1 MLLGGQHSGVEQAIV
16 GLLKALPRFGPQ
28 HQYLLVCRKEYE
40 PFSPVP
46 TKTAPRWAKG
56 RLLRIVYEQIRLAHD
71 LQGQCDL
78 LHAPGYI
85 MPLNW
90 PGPAVL
96 TVYDVIALQFPHLCK
111 PSNAWHYRIMLPRSL
126 RKAQAVIVPSFT
138 VAQDVRHIVPEAA
151 EKLHVI
157 PLGIEESYQPATEAE
172 ITHVRA
178 KYQLPELYL
187 LCVGNIEPKK
197 NLPAVLKAFDEAAA
211 TIPHHLVI
219 AGRRGWRAEPFYR
232 ALAAM
237 RHRQR
242 VHWLGYVSAEDLTG
256 LYSGAALL
264 IQWALYEGMGLPPL
278 EAMACGTPVLISDG
292 GALPEIAG
300 PAAEIVSLGAPEKLA
315 GALVRLLQDEAR
327 LKELREKGLR
337 HAAQYTWERHA
348 RAVLALYEELC
359 YAQG

>member
-40 PFSPVP
+40 PHSPVP

-56 RLLRIVYEQIRLAHD
+56 RLLRIVYEQTRMAYD
-71 LQGQCDL
+71 LRGECDL

-90 PGPAVL
+90 PGLAVL

-111 PSNAWHYRIMLPRSL
+111 PSNVWHYRIMLPRSL

-138 VAQDVRHIVPEAA
+138 VAQDVRQIVPEAA

-157 PLGIEESYQPATEAE
+157 PLGIDESYQPANEAE
-172 ITHVRA
+172 IARVRE
-178 KYQLPELYL
+178 KYQLPEPYL

-197 NLPAVLKAFDEAAA
+197 NLSAVLTAFDEAASA
-211 TIPHHLVI
+211 IPHHLVI
-219 AGRRGWRAEPFYR
+219 AGRRGWKYGPFDR

-242 VHWLGYVSAEDLTG
+242 VHLLGYVAFEDLAG

-300 PAAEIVSLGAPEKLA
+300 PAAEIVPLGAPQKLA
-315 GALVRLLQDEAR
+315 EALVRLLYDEAR
-327 LKELREKGLR
+327 LQELRTRGLR
-337 HAAQYTWERHA
+337 HAAQFTWERHA
-348 RAVLALYEELC
+348 RAVLALYEELF